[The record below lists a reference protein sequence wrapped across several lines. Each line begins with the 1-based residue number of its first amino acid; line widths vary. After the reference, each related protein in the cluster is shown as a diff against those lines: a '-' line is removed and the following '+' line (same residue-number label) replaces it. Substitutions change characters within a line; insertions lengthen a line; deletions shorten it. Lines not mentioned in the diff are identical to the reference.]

1 MNDTKNA
8 GRSET
13 PSWIKLRGLHH
24 AIGPTSLAL
33 GTTSNGYAG
42 NELFSNGSSTA
53 KTASFFNG
61 TVTMYL
67 APQQVCLSYRWR
79 CTVVS
84 LALKHKIVYAC
95 VHAW

>member
-8 GRSET
+8 GKSET

-61 TVTMYL
+61 TITMYL
-67 APQQVCLSYRWR
+67 APQQVCLSQGRR

>member
-61 TVTMYL
+61 TITMYL
-67 APQQVCLSYRWR
+67 APQQVCLSQGRR